1 MWTDVFV
8 GLGVLFI
15 KFVGSVLNWVIVFP
29 TVRWTDVFVGI
40 LVVKKVGLFELEL
53 LGANKR
59 AIVVGTGVLVFSI
72 NILLPTNG
80 GGDRDAIEFA
90 EINW

>member
-40 LVVKKVGLFELEL
+40 LVVKKSGFIWIRV
-53 LGANKR
+53 
-59 AIVVGTGVLVFSI
+59 TG
-72 NILLPTNG
+72 G
-80 GGDRDAIEFA
+80 
-90 EINW
+90 